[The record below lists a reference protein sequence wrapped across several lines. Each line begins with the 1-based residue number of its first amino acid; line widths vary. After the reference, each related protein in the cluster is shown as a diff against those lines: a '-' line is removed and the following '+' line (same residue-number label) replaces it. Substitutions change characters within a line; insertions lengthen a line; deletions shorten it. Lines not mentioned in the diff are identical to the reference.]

1 MGLKCQLI
9 GSQPVGYLQTL
20 KLLASGPLNVSYNSR
35 VSSNPLTRRKIFAE
49 MVVTDLF
56 DEGLHVTSI
65 FDKKTLLFQMIFME
79 FGKVWSL
86 IQMSKPRW
94 ENTLIFLTCVVF
106 DIEITIVIFS
116 SLSFLL
122 QLINYAMTTLLFS
135 DRHGITIIPMFFI
148 P

>member
-1 MGLKCQLI
+1 
-9 GSQPVGYLQTL
+9 
-20 KLLASGPLNVSYNSR
+20 
-35 VSSNPLTRRKIFAE
+35 

-56 DEGLHVTSI
+56 DEGLYVTSI
-65 FDKKTLLFQMIFME
+65 FDKKNIIFSDDFHGIWE
-79 FGKVWSL
+79 SL
-86 IQMSKPRW
+86 IFDSDVKAQVRKHF
-94 ENTLIFLTCVVF
+94 NYFLNLCCF

-135 DRHGITIIPMFFI
+135 DRHGITVIPMFFI

>member
-1 MGLKCQLI
+1 
-9 GSQPVGYLQTL
+9 
-20 KLLASGPLNVSYNSR
+20 
-35 VSSNPLTRRKIFAE
+35 

-56 DEGLHVTSI
+56 DEGLQVTLI
-65 FDKKTLLFQMIFME
+65 FDKKTFFFQMIFME

-94 ENTLIFLTCVVF
+94 ENNLIFLTCVVF

-122 QLINYAMTTLLFS
+122 QLINYVVTTLLFS
-135 DRHGITIIPMFFI
+135 DRHGITVIPMFFI

>member
-56 DEGLHVTSI
+56 DEGLQVTSI
-65 FDKKTLLFQMIFME
+65 FDKK
-79 FGKVWSL
+79 K
-86 IQMSKPRW
+86 
-94 ENTLIFLTCVVF
+94 N
-106 DIEITIVIFS
+106 
-116 SLSFLL
+116 SF
-122 QLINYAMTTLLFS
+122 F
-135 DRHGITIIPMFFI
+135 R
-148 P
+148 